1 MADLQCRNH
10 SIPHDILD
18 ELAARFIISMRE
30 EERKDLVRVCFLIEQ
45 AHWFY
50 IDFYVNKPEYRLV
63 SGTIKEF
70 SAHIFKHVPF
80 LQKHAH
86 RVEEIIDEW
95 REYKLAVPTFG
106 AIILNTYLDKV
117 LLVQGFWAKASW
129 GFPKGKVNEEEPSHL
144 CAAREV
150 MEETGF
156 DISEIM
162 CEDDYI
168 ESVINDQTV
177 RLYMIP
183 GVAENTKF
191 QTNTRCEIR
200 DIKWF
205 DVNSLPTNKMDQ
217 NSKSK
222 LGIAPNSF
230 FMVIPFLRDIKHWIK
245 NKQRERCQ
253 YQQGGMEQRSRR
265 ASEREN
271 YNNQTWQENELHHS
285 TPLVRKMFDKT
296 PIDNSRQRKDSER
309 TNDNGRQRRDSERL
323 KSTGGYT
330 KVSLKKMLSRQD
342 SRSDARKNTVEKSTS
357 DSGIVRDKISPAKTP
372 QLLQKSSRKQLFSEG
387 GTSINEVKKEEEV
400 PNSKNKQERKTSKNT
415 QKKQGL
421 LKNLI
426 YIIPDGFCPKT
437 WQNFKIDHDQLM
449 KIAMGHA

>member
-1 MADLQCRNH
+1 MNMADMQYRNH

-18 ELAARFIISMRE
+18 ELAARFIIPMRE
-30 EERKDLVRVCFLIEQ
+30 EERRDLVRVGFLIEQ

-50 IDFYVNKPEYRLV
+50 IDFYVNKPEYKLV

-70 SAHIFKHVPF
+70 SAHIFRHVPF
-80 LQKHAH
+80 LQKHAD

-106 AIILNTYLDKV
+106 AIIFNTYLDKV

-129 GFPKGKVNEEEPSHL
+129 GFPKGKVNEDEPAHL

-156 DISEIM
+156 DISELMI
-162 CEDDYI
+162 EDDYV

-183 GVAENTKF
+183 GVSETTKF

-200 DIKWF
+200 DIQWF
-205 DVNSLPTNKMDQ
+205 DVSSLPMNKMDQ
-217 NSKSK
+217 NSKAR

-253 YQQGGMEQRSRR
+253 FQQGGMEQRSRR

-271 YNNQTWQENELHHS
+271 YNNPTWQDNEIHHS
-285 TPLVRKMFDKT
+285 TPQERKMFDKT
-296 PIDNSRQRKDSER
+296 PMDNSRLRKDSES
-309 TNDNGRQRRDSERL
+309 GRQRRDSEKL
-323 KSTGGYT
+323 KGAGGSA
-330 KVSLKKMLSRQD
+330 KVSVKKILTRHD
-342 SRSDARKNTVEKSTS
+342 SRPEASKNNLEKSTS
-357 DSGIVRDKISPAKTP
+357 DSRVRDKISPAKTP
-372 QLLQKSSRKQLFSEG
+372 HAIQKSSRKQLFSEG
-387 GTSINEVKKEEEV
+387 GTPLNQGKGKEEEL
-400 PNSKNKQERKTSKNT
+400 NEKSKQERKLSKNA
-415 QKKQGL
+415 QKKQSQT
-421 LKNLI
+421 KNHI
-426 YIIPDGFCPKT
+426 VPDGFCPKA
-437 WQNFKIDHDQLM
+437 WQNFKLDHDQLL
-449 KIAMGHA
+449 KIATGRA